1 MPRSPV
7 IRASIF
13 TDMEEAKR
21 GEVFVQEIGEKVLG
35 AIINFIYTGELEL
48 GKNLDILELAWVVL

>member
-1 MPRSPV
+1 M

-48 GKNLDILELAWVVL
+48 GENLDILELAWVVL